1 MSLLFLISHLFTFY
15 WGFCW
20 NFVKMLRVSR
30 NLYFVMNEYL
40 IDIGKD
46 KGNTIAES
54 IYIGKQKI
62 VLLPKFRKNQRETI
76 ENALMHDKDSSTDN
90 VF

>member
-1 MSLLFLISHLFTFY
+1 M
-15 WGFCW
+15 
-20 NFVKMLRVSR
+20 K
-30 NLYFVMNEYL
+30 EYL

-46 KGNTIAES
+46 KENTIAEC

-62 VLLPKFRKNQRETI
+62 VLLPKFRKNQKEAV

-90 VF
+90 VFYEIDFSKKHFLEFGSCGKSTT